1 MSTEII
7 QIKNDRY
14 KQNYLL
20 MWPAPWIVPY
30 WHGWHHRILN
40 HASTHAKAS
49 DYPTY
54 PTRSTREERR
64 DKTYSFN
71 SVVFRSVINS
81 RFVFRGVFLLW
92 AFTSALYITCL
103 INGCVVFSLKSPRV
117 SAFKLFFIKFIH
129 IRTALL
135 ECFFL
140 VLTLDLPLN
149 QAYHDTSA
157 LRPHCSRSC
166 ALNDVLKSCDI
177 ERCEIDFCCSQS
189 SDRKLYASAVLIDSV
204 GLCTANGIIKYDPA
218 YPNEMETKDAKAN
231 AAFKRCVSMHSYFF
245 KHFIVIV
252 TNDGKENH
260 WF

>member
-1 MSTEII
+1 M
-7 QIKNDRY
+7 
-14 KQNYLL
+14 
-20 MWPAPWIVPY
+20 VPY
-30 WHGWHHRILN
+30 WHCWHHRIPN
-40 HASTHAKAS
+40 YASTHAKAS
-49 DYPTY
+49 DYLTY
-54 PTRSTREERR
+54 PTRSTQE

-149 QAYHDTSA
+149 QAYHATSA

-177 ERCEIDFCCSQS
+177 ERCEIEICCSQPWNFT
-189 SDRKLYASAVLIDSV
+189 LLPILIDST
-204 GLCTANGIIKYDPA
+204 GLSTASGIVKYDPT
-218 YPNEMETKDAKAN
+218 YTDKNKGCE
-231 AAFKRCVSMHSYFF
+231 S
-245 KHFIVIV
+245 
-252 TNDGKENH
+252 
-260 WF
+260 